1 MSRFS
6 STAALR
12 ARFLVLAAILLMA
25 AAVRCP
31 ANSIVE
37 IALPTP
43 GADPE
48 TIVYGPDGAYW
59 FVETEVGQIGR
70 ITTNGV
76 VTEYPIN
83 LGFSEP
89 LGITVGPDS
98 NLWFTEYNIDRV
110 ARITT
115 NGVITQYP
123 LPAGIYPT
131 CITRGPD
138 QRLWVIDFGTPSYVV
153 GTPTNGG
160 ILALTLGGTN
170 GLIATNYYNSNL
182 TVHSRPGN
190 IITGP
195 DANLYFTEQLAGR
208 IGKITTNGAITES
221 PYFPTNCQPWDII
234 PGPDGALWFTEA
246 NSNKLGRIDT
256 TLTITNEYLLPT
268 NFAGLTLDYPGGLIV
283 GPDKN
288 FWYTDPPAS
297 CITQVVLN
305 GTNLTYVTNTTYF
318 TNIVG
323 SSNVVTTNI
332 STNLNATQFFTP
344 STNSAPRRLASGAD
358 SNIWFGEFVGA
369 PVVGY
374 QNNIGKFIFPA
385 PLNIQ
390 FTFPNV
396 IISWTTNITTNYVL
410 QTNSDL
416 TTMNWGFVTNVPAI
430 VTNLNNTNIV
440 NYVVTNT
447 FTNPPSGNLFFRLIN

>member
-12 ARFLVLAAILLMA
+12 AGILVLAAVLLVTA
-25 AAVRCP
+25 AARCS
-31 ANSIVE
+31 ATSIIE
-37 IALPTP
+37 LPVPTI

-59 FVETEVGQIGR
+59 FVETQVGQIGR

-98 NLWFTEYNIDRV
+98 NLWFTEYAIDRV

-115 NGVITQYP
+115 NGTITQFP
-123 LPAGIYPT
+123 LPAGVFPT
-131 CITRGPD
+131 AITLGSD
-138 QRLWVIDFGTPSYVV
+138 HRLWVLDFGGQYIGTP
-153 GTPTNGG
+153 PTNGG
-160 ILALTLGGTN
+160 ILALTVGGTN
-170 GLIATNYYNSNL
+170 GLTATNYYNSNL

-190 IITGP
+190 ITPGP
-195 DANLYFTEQLAGR
+195 DGSLYFTEQLAGK
-208 IGKITTNGAITES
+208 IGRITTSGVISES
-221 PYFPTNCQPWDII
+221 PYFPTNCQPYDII
-234 PGPDGALWFTEA
+234 TGPDGALWFTEA

-256 TLTITNEYLLPT
+256 GLAITNEYFLPT
-268 NFAGLTLDYPGGLIV
+268 NLAGFTLDNPGGLIV
-283 GPDKN
+283 GPDGN

-297 CITQVVLN
+297 CITQVKLN
-305 GTNLTYVTNTTYF
+305 GTNLSYVTNVTVF

-323 SSNVVTTNI
+323 ATTNF
-332 STNLNATQFFTP
+332 STNTSTNVNAIQFFTP
-344 STNSAPRRLASGAD
+344 STNSFPRRLATGAD
-358 SNIWFGEFVGA
+358 SNIWFGEFVGNYPA
-369 PVVGY
+369 FL
-374 QNNIGKFIFPA
+374 NNIGKFIFPA

-390 FTFPNV
+390 YTFPNV
-396 IISWTTNITTNYVL
+396 VIFWTTNITTNYVL

-416 TTMNWGFVTNVPAI
+416 TTANWGFVTNIPV
-430 VTNLNNTNIV
+430 VTNINNTN
-440 NYVVTNT
+440 NLYYVVTNT
-447 FTNPPSGNLFFRLIN
+447 FTNPPGGNLFFRLIN

>member
-6 STAALR
+6 STAAPR
-12 ARFLVLAAILLMA
+12 AGILILTAVLLVIA
-25 AAVRCP
+25 AARGF
-31 ANSIVE
+31 ATSIVE
-37 IALPTP
+37 LPVPTT

-48 TIVYGPDGAYW
+48 TIVFGPDGAYW
-59 FVETEVGQIGR
+59 FVETQQGQIGR

-98 NLWFTEYNIDRV
+98 NLWFTEYALDRV

-115 NGVITQYP
+115 NGTITQFP
-123 LPAGIYPT
+123 LPAGVFPT
-131 CITRGPD
+131 AITLGSD
-138 QRLWVIDFGTPSYVV
+138 HRLWVLDFGGEYIGTP
-153 GTPTNGG
+153 PTNGG
-160 ILALTLGGTN
+160 ILALTIGGTN
-170 GLIATNYYNSNL
+170 LTATNYYNSNL

-190 IITGP
+190 ITPGP
-195 DANLYFTEQLAGR
+195 DGSLYFTEQLAGK
-208 IGKITTNGAITES
+208 IGRITTSGVITES
-221 PYFPTNCQPWDII
+221 PLFPSNCQPYDITT
-234 PGPDGALWFTEA
+234 GPDGALWFTEA

-256 TLTITNEYLLPT
+256 SLTITNEYLLLT
-268 NFAGLTLDYPGGLIV
+268 NFAGFTTDNPGGLIV
-283 GPDKN
+283 GPDGN

-297 CITQVVLN
+297 CITQVIFPIAN
-305 GTNLTYVTNTTYF
+305 GLTNAVT
-318 TNIVG
+318 G
-323 SSNVVTTNI
+323 
-332 STNLNATQFFTP
+332 TQFFTP
-344 STNSAPRRLASGAD
+344 TTNSFPRRLATGAD
-358 SNIWFGEFVGA
+358 SNIWFGEFVGNYPA
-369 PVVGY
+369 F

-385 PLNIQ
+385 PLSIQ

-396 IISWTTNITTNYVL
+396 VVSWTTNITTNYVL

-416 TTMNWGFVTNVPAI
+416 TTTNWGFVTNVPAV
-430 VTNLNNTNIV
+430 VTNLGNTNLV